1 MTRCLQ
7 KHYSVSFTSTCVNV
21 LSQFTITHTQG
32 VVLEEHSVEC
42 VTSGEKRLLPPA
54 MISSGVVRLMS
65 FTAFSAAS
73 VKSKV
78 KFLFLEISMIFE
90 IYCYP
95 LEG

>member
-1 MTRCLQ
+1 M
-7 KHYSVSFTSTCVNV
+7 
-21 LSQFTITHTQG
+21 
-32 VVLEEHSVEC
+32 LEEHSVEC

-78 KFLFLEISMIFE
+78 RFLFLEILMVI
-90 IYCYP
+90 
-95 LEG
+95 

>member
-1 MTRCLQ
+1 M
-7 KHYSVSFTSTCVNV
+7 
-21 LSQFTITHTQG
+21 
-32 VVLEEHSVEC
+32 LEEHSVEC

-78 KFLFLEISMIFE
+78 RFIFLEILMVI
-90 IYCYP
+90 
-95 LEG
+95 

>member
-1 MTRCLQ
+1 MIKPCGCMC
-7 KHYSVSFTSTCVNV
+7 TC
-21 LSQFTITHTQG
+21 TIPCCYHTQG

-54 MISSGVVRLMS
+54 VVSSGVVRLMS

-78 KFLFLEISMIFE
+78 RFLSSNGNLKLE
-90 IYCYP
+90 
-95 LEG
+95 